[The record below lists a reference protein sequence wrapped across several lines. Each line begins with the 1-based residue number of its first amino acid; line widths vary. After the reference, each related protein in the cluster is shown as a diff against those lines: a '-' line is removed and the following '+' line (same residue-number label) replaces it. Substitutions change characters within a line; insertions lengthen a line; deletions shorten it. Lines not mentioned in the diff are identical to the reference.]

1 MSDQRGHRIFAAFR
15 VKSYRYQWPADLL
28 TSWAFEMETL
38 ILGWYVLVATES
50 VFLLSLFVALQFG
63 GTLLSPYIGTLAD
76 RISRR
81 RLLMALRICYAVSAT
96 ILATLGLSGA
106 LTTWHVFAV
115 GIVIGLLRP
124 SDLVVRNSLIGDTV
138 PESGLTNAMGLSRTT
153 MDSARIAGALAGAGL
168 FSTIGFGASY
178 VVVAVFYL
186 ASVVFT
192 AGVAHGVARTAG
204 SAWAEMKVGL
214 RYVIQTPRIASMM
227 WLAFLVNLTAFPL
240 SHGLLPHIA
249 KDIYGTDENGLAHL
263 MAAYAMGAMVGSIGL
278 AWSGRSKHASRIV
291 VVFIFVWYAVL
302 LVFAQADSKSSGLLL
317 LPLVG
322 FAQSLS
328 MISMSV
334 TLLIATLPE
343 IRGRVMGVRMLAVYG
358 LPIGLVVAGA
368 LVEQVGFPIQAT
380 LYAGLGLLMT
390 AAIVYRWRDALWRT
404 TNEIASS
411 QPSP

>member
-1 MSDQRGHRIFAAFR
+1 M
-15 VKSYRYQWPADLL
+15 
-28 TSWAFEMETL
+28 
-38 ILGWYVLVATES
+38 
-50 VFLLSLFVALQFG
+50 
-63 GTLLSPYIGTLAD
+63 
-76 RISRR
+76 
-81 RLLMALRICYAVSAT
+81 
-96 ILATLGLSGA
+96 
-106 LTTWHVFAV
+106 FAV

-138 PESGLTNAMGLSRTT
+138 PEAGLTNAMGLSRTT

-186 ASVVFT
+186 VSVVFT
-192 AGVAHGVARTAG
+192 AGVARGVARTAG
-204 SAWAEMKVGL
+204 SAWAELKVGL

-368 LVEQVGFPIQAT
+368 LVEEVGFPIQAT

-390 AAIVYRWRDALWRT
+390 AAIAYRWRDALWRT
-404 TNEIASS
+404 TNEVDA
-411 QPSP
+411 